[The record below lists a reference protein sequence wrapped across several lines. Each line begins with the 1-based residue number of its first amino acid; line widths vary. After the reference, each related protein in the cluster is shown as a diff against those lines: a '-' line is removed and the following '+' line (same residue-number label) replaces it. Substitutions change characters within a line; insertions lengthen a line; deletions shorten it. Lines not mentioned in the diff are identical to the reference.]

1 MRKLVLIVALLYV
14 VGLGTLAVLVLRASP
29 GPETQE
35 ILGVGIGRYGEEGGI
50 VYLSGRRLECEPAGA
65 DSLFAERCEVE
76 IAGSPLTILAQ
87 RNPDDHR
94 QQLGG
99 ACEARYEGRSWPC
112 EIRSRHVH
120 VHWFAYLDEPLGLDE
135 AELAALRRRY
145 PFENMAETAFFPGM
159 VGLAFV
165 SLIVAA
171 AVSWVLLSPQMKS
184 RAVRLAAAAVTG
196 MVALFG
202 TLALAFYVTRGL
214 WD

>member
-99 ACEARYEGRSWPC
+99 ACEARYEGRSWRPC
-112 EIRSRHVH
+112 GAGTPSRT
-120 VHWFAYLDEPLGLDE
+120 W
-135 AELAALRRRY
+135 RRRRS
-145 PFENMAETAFFPGM
+145 FLG
-159 VGLAFV
+159 
-165 SLIVAA
+165 
-171 AVSWVLLSPQMKS
+171 W
-184 RAVRLAAAAVTG
+184 
-196 MVALFG
+196 
-202 TLALAFYVTRGL
+202 
-214 WD
+214 